1 MGSPSIGTHSG
12 TGVSPLLNRTG
23 CRVWRIVPPTGCSH
37 VTIVSLCTTCSSTR
51 PRRARR
57 RDRDLGLLERCED
70 LLDGPLLELLD
81 QNRTGDRQVVA
92 RQQPRRGVEALV
104 VGHLGMPEHLEDPQP
119 HVVDRAVVDDLS
131 VGHVGELGTSRR
143 CGDRPTS
150 RRRRACSPSS
160 RRARRIRPRG
170 SRGHQHAVLL
180 AVYARFLLAVDK
192 PCQRPGF

>member
-81 QNRTGDRQVVA
+81 QNRTGDRRVVA
-92 RQQPRRGVEALV
+92 HKQARRGVEALV
-104 VGHLGMPEHLEDPQP
+104 VGHLGMPEHLDGILAASPELAAVTASVRDFVAIMNERCGRKRLEPRITAALASGGPALRSFVTALRADQDAVIAGLSLP
-119 HVVDRAVVDDLS
+119 WSSGAVV
-131 VGHVGELGTSRR
+131 
-143 CGDRPTS
+143 
-150 RRRRACSPSS
+150 A
-160 RRARRIRPRG
+160 
-170 SRGHQHAVLL
+170 
-180 AVYARFLLAVDK
+180 
-192 PCQRPGF
+192 